1 MSETL
6 LLPNMEFSTPATR
19 ERLEAV
25 AEALREN
32 GMLVMVAADRDEARR
47 LVLEQ
52 LPSGAHVHQGASV
65 TLDAIG
71 VTEEIEQSGR
81 YDAVRPKL
89 YALDRET
96 QMDEIR
102 RLGVSPDYM
111 LSSAHAVTEDGSLVV
126 ASASA
131 SQIGPLAS
139 GAGHV
144 IFAIGSQKIVP
155 DLPTA
160 LRRIEEYAFPLEDER
175 AQAAYGMHSALN
187 QILVIHAARP
197 GRIAVIL
204 IDEALGF

>member
-71 VTEEIEQSGR
+71 
-81 YDAVRPKL
+81 
-89 YALDRET
+89 
-96 QMDEIR
+96 
-102 RLGVSPDYM
+102 
-111 LSSAHAVTEDGSLVV
+111 VTEDGSLVV